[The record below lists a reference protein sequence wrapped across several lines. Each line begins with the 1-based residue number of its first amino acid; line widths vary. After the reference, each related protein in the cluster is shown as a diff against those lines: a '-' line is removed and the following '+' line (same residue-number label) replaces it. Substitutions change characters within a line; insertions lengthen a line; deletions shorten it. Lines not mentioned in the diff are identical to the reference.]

1 MSNALQDQLL
11 KAGLTTKK
19 KVKKQNQAKHK
30 KAKQQKK
37 HTPAELDES
46 KRLAQK
52 AEQEK
57 RNRDRLLNQQKES
70 LAKQKAIIAQIK
82 QLIDTSKIDISQGE
96 IAYNF
101 NDNNVVKRLYVTNKL
116 PEQIASGKVAIVKL
130 SEKYLLVPAIVA
142 HKIKDRD
149 ASYII
154 VLNDQ
159 HIDDAVID
167 DEYAKYEIPDDL
179 MW

>member
-19 KVKKQNQAKHK
+19 KVKKQNLAKHK

-46 KRLAQK
+46 KRQAQE

-57 RNRDRLLNQQKES
+57 RTRDRMLNQQKEDV
-70 LAKQKAIIAQIK
+70 AKQKAIVAQIK
-82 QLIDTSKIDISQGE
+82 QLIDTSKIDISRGE
-96 IAYNF
+96 TAYNF
-101 NDNNVVKRLYVTNKL
+101 NDDNVVKRLYVTDKL
-116 PEQIASGKVAIVKL
+116 PAQIASGKVAVVKL
-130 SEKYLLVPAIVA
+130 SEQYRLIPAIVA

-149 ASYII
+149 ANYII
-154 VLNDQ
+154 VLNDHQ
-159 HIDDAVID
+159 TTEEMD
-167 DEYAKYEIPDDL
+167 DEYAEYEIPDDL